1 MKIIGYILLIV
12 GMIGTCGGV
21 IFIMKS
27 PSFSWPLLIS
37 TILYVAMVLLGKR
50 LIAKAEKKKTKK

>member
-1 MKIIGYILLIV
+1 MRIVGYILLIV

-27 PSFSWPLLIS
+27 PTLSWPLLIS
-37 TILYVAMVLLGKR
+37 TVLYIAMVLLGKR
-50 LIAKAEKKKTKK
+50 LIAKAEQKKKKK